1 MRTALNFTMA
11 LALFCTPVWAD
22 DTAMPATEAIPT
34 YSEAQAAVAAGDYA
48 AAQRILA
55 VLTQSEPQN
64 PDVWNLFGYASRN
77 MNLMGPAVEAYEM
90 ALSLDPNHLG
100 ALEYQGEMFVQL
112 NRVEEARANLA
123 KLQELCGTCEEAL
136 DLQAAIAAAPASP
149 S

>member
-1 MRTALNFTMA
+1 
-11 LALFCTPVWAD
+11 
-22 DTAMPATEAIPT
+22 MPATEAIPT

-48 AAQRILA
+48 SAQRILA

-100 ALEYQGEMFVQL
+100 ALEYHGEMFVQL
-112 NRVEEARANLA
+112 NRVGRSSQLRV
-123 KLQELCGTCEEAL
+123 
-136 DLQAAIAAAPASP
+136 
-149 S
+149 